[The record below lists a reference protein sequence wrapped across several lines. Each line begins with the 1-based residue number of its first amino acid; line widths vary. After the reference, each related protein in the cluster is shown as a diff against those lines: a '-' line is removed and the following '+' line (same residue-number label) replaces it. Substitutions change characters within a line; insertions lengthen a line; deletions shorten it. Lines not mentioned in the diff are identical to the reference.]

1 MLSSQKQIREQ
12 FWATFPELEET
23 ARKRGTFSKG
33 QNSQNCD
40 TRCAF
45 VDFVDSMQK
54 SGQISEKLA
63 NRAVL

>member
-1 MLSSQKQIREQ
+1 MITSQKELRAA
-12 FWATFPELEET
+12 FWAENPELEQI

-40 TRCAF
+40 TRMAW
-45 VDFVDSMQK
+45 VDFVDSMAR

-63 NRAVL
+63 FRAAL

>member
-1 MLSSQKQIREQ
+1 MLTSQKQIRES
-12 FWATFPELEET
+12 FWAAHPKLEEI

-45 VDFVDSMQK
+45 VDFVDSLQK

-63 NRAVL
+63 DRACL